1 MLSFM
6 RRYGIDDS
14 TGSVNL
20 DDIHDWVLSIRP
32 YILDVDEYQYKV
44 DKYNQMMKYPIDNH
58 HPCPGRPPSDPS
70 KVSKVLDIMGSMV
83 GELEST
89 ALYVD
94 QVKITSI
101 ESMQTNL
108 GRSII
113 AT

>member
-1 MLSFM
+1 MVS
-6 RRYGIDDS
+6 
-14 TGSVNL
+14 
-20 DDIHDWVLSIRP
+20 DIHDWVLSIKP
-32 YILDVDEYQYKV
+32 YILNDDHYQYKLG
-44 DKYNQMMKYPIDNH
+44 KYQQMMKFPIDNH
-58 HPCPGRPPSDPS
+58 FPCPGKPPSDPS

-94 QVKITSI
+94 QVKISSI

-113 AT
+113 VMV